1 MDTQNLQLLK
11 SINSSGSRGPTSSP
25 DGTSTAFTR
34 AGSFQP
40 NLPGHQWLTAAR
52 TLLQPLPVP
61 RQSRS
66 QTKASSM
73 LPGTHY
79 LRQSQANVKGAP
91 CCVPTHAGTLLNL
104 QPHDQALDLKEQ
116 D

>member
-1 MDTQNLQLLK
+1 MEMQNLQLLN
-11 SINSSGSRGPTSSP
+11 SINGRGSRGQTSSP
-25 DGTSTAFTR
+25 DRTSTAFTR

-40 NLPGHQWLTAAR
+40 NLPGHQRLTAAR

-66 QTKASSM
+66 QSKASST
-73 LPGTHY
+73 LPSTHY
-79 LRQSQANVKGAP
+79 LPQSQADVWGARR
-91 CCVPTHAGTLLNL
+91 CVPTRPGTLLNL
-104 QPHDQALDLKEQ
+104 QPHDQALDLRER